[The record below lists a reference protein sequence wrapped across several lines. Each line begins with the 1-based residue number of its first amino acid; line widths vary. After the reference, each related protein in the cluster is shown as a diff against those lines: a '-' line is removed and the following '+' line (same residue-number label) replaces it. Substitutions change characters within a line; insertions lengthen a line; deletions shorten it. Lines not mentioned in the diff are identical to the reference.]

1 MTNKYEPAKMNENAS
16 LSQKVHWQEQIRR
29 KRRLKREKFRLVL
42 ERAIHRNKICNKI
55 LLYTER

>member
-42 ERAIHRNKICNKI
+42 ERAIH
-55 LLYTER
+55 